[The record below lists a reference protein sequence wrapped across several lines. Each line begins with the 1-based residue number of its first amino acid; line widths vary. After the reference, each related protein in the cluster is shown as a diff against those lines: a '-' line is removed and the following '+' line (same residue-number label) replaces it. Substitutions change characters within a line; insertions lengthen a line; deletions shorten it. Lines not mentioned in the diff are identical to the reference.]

1 MLANFPQNL
10 NINNNHTNDV
20 MNGRNSHQ
28 IRMAGIS
35 PDNSHT
41 LAQSG
46 RSISLSREDIS
57 AIYEEGFE
65 SVYAVVMLLS
75 ARIVELEERVKVLED
90 QINKNSRN
98 SSKPPS
104 TDTFKKIKSQRKP
117 TGRSVGGQ
125 KGHKGHALEMVEKPN
140 HVIVPPVT
148 KM

>member
-1 MLANFPQNL
+1 M
-10 NINNNHTNDV
+10 D
-20 MNGRNSHQ
+20 GRNSHQ

-35 PDNSHT
+35 SDNSHT

-104 TDTFKKIKSQRKP
+104 TDTFKSQRKP

-140 HVIVPPVT
+140 HVIVHPGAKSVR
-148 KM
+148 KIAEVSERSSCLHI